1 MFSIISPYSDINY
14 LYYLKRRNNITQS
27 QNIELNI
34 TVSDSEIVSCFSR
47 YDLFIK
53 YYFKMDTKQ
62 IYGEATLVIS
72 QGFC

>member
-34 TVSDSEIVSCFSR
+34 TVSDSEIASSFSR

-53 YYFKMDTKQ
+53 YYFKMDTK
-62 IYGEATLVIS
+62 
-72 QGFC
+72 